1 MAIKLITAQPGSYK
15 TAMMMEL
22 ANKIASEGRP
32 IYLCNV
38 RGLKPE
44 IPFPYQTLDHFKDWV
59 DTPETSVIFVDEVQE
74 FTRDVPTNCKTEDLP
89 RWLTLLEKHRHEG
102 KDIFI
107 VTQHPMFI
115 HTHVRRLTSE
125 HIHLVRNGNVP
136 FAAKRS
142 WGFVESDP
150 DDFQKANFKNGC
162 TTTIYRPNKEVFNW
176 YESTVLDTH
185 KFKIPTKL
193 IKGVAMV
200 GAIFGLCFWFGY
212 PVVSKYYHAA
222 KKDTPENKTASTFAP
237 PTNVANPNKTIADQL
252 KEQAVLAN
260 LTPEQYADLMH
271 PERRNAELQA
281 KNDVRMDT
289 IAIKYNP
296 NRPYE
301 VDTSQIQYEVTAKP
315 VFSGCM
321 KKHGKYVA
329 YTQQGTVLHDVSQ
342 SDCRKLME
350 DGDRP
355 FNYFQTQNNRA
366 APVNNV
372 PSYVPQQQPNNYQS
386 YQANNYV
393 QPNLQR
399 GSVNGANSQSSFA
412 F

>member
-22 ANKIASEGRP
+22 ANKMSSEGRP

-38 RGLKPE
+38 RGLKPA
-44 IPFPYQTLDHFKDWV
+44 IPFPYQVLDHFKDWV
-59 DTPETSVIFVDEVQE
+59 DTPETSVIFIDEVQE

-89 RWLTLLEKHRHEG
+89 TWMTLLEKHRHEG

-150 DDFQKANFKNGC
+150 DDFQKATFKNGC

-185 KFKIPTKL
+185 KFKVPPKL

-200 GAIFGLCFWFGY
+200 AGIIGFAVWIGY
-212 PVVSKYYHAA
+212 PVATKYLHMNDKEVTA
-222 KKDTPENKTASTFAP
+222 KAP
-237 PTNVANPNKTIADQL
+237 DQPQMTL
-252 KEQAVLAN
+252 AQQAERDAYLAG
-260 LTPEQYADLMH
+260 LTPEQYADLQN
-271 PERRNAELQA
+271 PEKRNAELLA
-281 KNDVRMDT
+281 KNDVRMET
-289 IAIKYNP
+289 IVVKYNP

-301 VDTSQIQYEVTAKP
+301 FDTSQIQYEVTAKP

-321 KKHGKYVA
+321 KMKGKYVA
-329 YTQQGTVLHDVSQ
+329 YTQQGTILHDVSQ
-342 SDCRKLME
+342 SDCMKLINE
-350 DGDRP
+350 GDRP
-355 FNYFQTQNNRA
+355 FNYFAQEEQQPQQRQQFKQ
-366 APVNNV
+366 
-372 PSYVPQQQPNNYQS
+372 PQQQVNYDPEFIAK
-386 YQANNYV
+386 YQAAKA
-393 QPNLQR
+393 QGLI
-399 GSVNGANSQSSFA
+399 
-412 F
+412 

>member
-22 ANKIASEGRP
+22 ANKMSSEGRP

-44 IPFPYQTLDHFKDWV
+44 IPFPYQVLDHFKDWV
-59 DTPETSVIFVDEVQE
+59 DTPETSVIFIDEVQE

-89 RWLTLLEKHRHEG
+89 VWMTLLEKHRHEG

-150 DDFQKANFKNGC
+150 DDFQKATFKNGC
-162 TTTIYRPNKEVFNW
+162 TTTIYRPNKQVFEW

-185 KFKIPTKL
+185 KFKVPPKL

-200 GAIFGLCFWFGY
+200 AGIIGFAVWIGY
-212 PVVSKYYHAA
+212 PVASKYLHMNDKEVTA
-222 KKDTPENKTASTFAP
+222 KAP
-237 PTNVANPNKTIADQL
+237 DQPQMTL
-252 KEQAVLAN
+252 AEQAERDAYLAG
-260 LTPEQYADLMH
+260 LTPEQYADLKN
-271 PERRNAELQA
+271 PEKRNAELQA
-281 KNDVRMDT
+281 KNDVRMET
-289 IAIKYNP
+289 IAVKYNP

-301 VDTSQIQYEVTAKP
+301 IDTSQIQYEVTAKP

-321 KKHGKYVA
+321 KQKGKYVA
-329 YTQQGTVLHDVSQ
+329 YTQQGTILHDVSQ
-342 SDCRKLME
+342 SDCMKLINE
-350 DGDRP
+350 GDRP
-355 FNYFQTQNNRA
+355 FNYFAEEQQ
-366 APVNNV
+366 
-372 PSYVPQQQPNNYQS
+372 PQQKREQQFQ
-386 YQANNYV
+386 QADLDFMTTQRERELIAKYEAAK
-393 QPNLQR
+393 LQ
-399 GSVNGANSQSSFA
+399 GLI
-412 F
+412 

>member
-15 TAMMMEL
+15 TAMMME
-22 ANKIASEGRP
+22 IASKMASENRP
-32 IYLCNV
+32 IYLCNI

-44 IPFPYQTLDHFKDWV
+44 IPFPYQVLDHFKDWI
-59 DTPETSVIFVDEVQE
+59 DTPETSVIFIDEVQE

-136 FAAKRS
+136 FAAKRT

-150 DDFQKANFKNGC
+150 DDFQKATVKNGC
-162 TTTIYRPNKEVFNW
+162 TTSIYRPNKEVFNW

-193 IKGVAMV
+193 FKMV
-200 GAIFGLCFWFGY
+200 GLLAALVGFSVYIGY
-212 PVVSKYYHAA
+212 PVFNKYFG
-222 KKDTPENKTASTFAP
+222 S
-237 PTNVANPNKTIADQL
+237 
-252 KEQAVLAN
+252 KEQEVSATDTSPQPNNSNMTLAEKAKLDAAMAG

-271 PERRNAELQA
+271 PEKRNAELQA
-281 KNDVRMDT
+281 VNDVRMET
-289 IAIKYNP
+289 IAVKYNP
-296 NRPYE
+296 NRPYDM
-301 VDTSQIQYEVTAKP
+301 DTSQIQYEVTAKP

-321 KKHGKYVA
+321 KKNGKYVA
-329 YTQQGTVLHDVSQ
+329 YTQQGTILHDVSQ

-355 FNYFQTQNNRA
+355 FNYFQVQNNRPA
-366 APVNNV
+366 QVNNA
-372 PSYVPQQQPNNYQS
+372 VPQVQVQPNYSS

-393 QPNLQR
+393 QPNLQHS
-399 GSVNGANSQSSFA
+399 SVDGANSQSSFS

>member
-15 TAMMMEL
+15 TAMMME
-22 ANKIASEGRP
+22 IASKMASENRP
-32 IYLCNV
+32 IYLCNI

-44 IPFPYQTLDHFKDWV
+44 IPFPYQVLDHFKDWI
-59 DTPETSVIFVDEVQE
+59 DTPETSVIFIDEVQE

-136 FAAKRS
+136 FAAKRT

-150 DDFQKANFKNGC
+150 DDFQKATVKNGC
-162 TTTIYRPNKEVFNW
+162 TTSIYRPNKEVFNW

-193 IKGVAMV
+193 FKMV
-200 GAIFGLCFWFGY
+200 GLLAALVGFSVYIGY
-212 PVVSKYYHAA
+212 PVFNKYF
-222 KKDTPENKTASTFAP
+222 SS
-237 PTNVANPNKTIADQL
+237 
-252 KEQAVLAN
+252 KEQEVSATDTSPQPNNSNMTLAEKAKLDAAMAG
-260 LTPEQYADLMH
+260 LTPEQYADLMN
-271 PERRNAELQA
+271 PEKRNAELQA
-281 KNDVRMDT
+281 KNDVRMET

-321 KKHGKYVA
+321 KVKGKYVA
-329 YTQQGTVLHDVSQ
+329 YTQQGTILHDVSQ

-355 FNYFQTQNNRA
+355 FNYFQVQNNRPA
-366 APVNNV
+366 QVNNAL
-372 PSYVPQQQPNNYQS
+372 PQVQMQPNYSS

-399 GSVNGANSQSSFA
+399 SSVDGANSQSSFS

>member
-44 IPFPYQTLDHFKDWV
+44 IPFPYQTLDHFKDWI

-136 FAAKRS
+136 FAAKRT

-150 DDFQKANFKNGC
+150 DDFQKATFKNGC
-162 TTTIYRPNKEVFNW
+162 TTTIFRPNKEVFNW

-185 KFKIPTKL
+185 KFKIPTKF
-193 IKGVAMV
+193 IKSAAII
-200 GAIFGLCFWFGY
+200 GAIFGICFWFGY

-222 KKDTPENKTASTFAP
+222 KKDTAPTSSQPAS
-237 PTNVANPNKTIADQL
+237 DQSDMTMAQ
-252 KEQAVLAN
+252 KAERDAYLAG
-260 LTPEQYADLMH
+260 LTPEQYDDLMH
-271 PERRNAELQA
+271 PEKRNAELQA
-281 KNDVRMDT
+281 KNDVRMET
-289 IAIKYNP
+289 IAVKYNP
-296 NRPYE
+296 NRPYDL
-301 VDTSQIQYEVTAKP
+301 DTSQIQYEVTAKP

-321 KKHGKYVA
+321 KHKGRYVA

-355 FNYFQTQNNRA
+355 FNYFKDE
-366 APVNNV
+366 
-372 PSYVPQQQPNNYQS
+372 QQQQLVKQQS
-386 YQANNYV
+386 TQAV
-393 QPNLQR
+393 QQADSNFVTTQRERELIAKYEAAKLQ
-399 GSVNGANSQSSFA
+399 GLI
-412 F
+412 

>member
-22 ANKIASEGRP
+22 ANKMSSEGRP

-38 RGLKPE
+38 RGLKPA
-44 IPFPYQTLDHFKDWV
+44 IPFPYQVLDHFKDWV
-59 DTPETSVIFVDEVQE
+59 DTPETSVIFIDEVQE

-89 RWLTLLEKHRHEG
+89 VWMTLLEKHRHEG

-150 DDFQKANFKNGC
+150 DDFQKATFKNGC
-162 TTTIYRPNKEVFNW
+162 TTTIYRPNKDVFEW

-185 KFKIPTKL
+185 KFKVPPKL

-200 GAIFGLCFWFGY
+200 AGIIGFAVWIGY
-212 PVVSKYYHAA
+212 PVASKYLHMNDKEVTA
-222 KKDTPENKTASTFAP
+222 KAP
-237 PTNVANPNKTIADQL
+237 DQPQMTL
-252 KEQAVLAN
+252 AEQAERDAYLAG
-260 LTPEQYADLMH
+260 LTPEQYADLKN
-271 PERRNAELQA
+271 PEKRNAELQA
-281 KNDVRMDT
+281 KNDVRMET
-289 IAIKYNP
+289 IAVKYNP
-296 NRPYE
+296 NRPYDI
-301 VDTSQIQYEVTAKP
+301 DTSQIQYEVTAKP

-321 KKHGKYVA
+321 KQKGKYVA
-329 YTQQGTVLHDVSQ
+329 YTQQGTILHDVSQ
-342 SDCRKLME
+342 SDCMKLINE
-350 DGDRP
+350 GDRP
-355 FNYFQTQNNRA
+355 FNYFAEEQQ
-366 APVNNV
+366 
-372 PSYVPQQQPNNYQS
+372 PQQKREQQFQ
-386 YQANNYV
+386 QADLDFMTTQRERELIAKYEAAK
-393 QPNLQR
+393 LQ
-399 GSVNGANSQSSFA
+399 GLI
-412 F
+412 

>member
-22 ANKIASEGRP
+22 ANNMSSEGRP

-44 IPFPYQTLDHFKDWV
+44 IPFPYQVLDHFKDWV
-59 DTPETSVIFVDEVQE
+59 DTPETSVIFIDEVQE

-89 RWLTLLEKHRHEG
+89 SWMTLLEKHRHEG

-185 KFKIPTKL
+185 KFKVPPKL

-200 GAIFGLCFWFGY
+200 AGIIGFAVWIGY
-212 PVVSKYYHAA
+212 PVATKYLHMNDKEVTA
-222 KKDTPENKTASTFAP
+222 KAP
-237 PTNVANPNKTIADQL
+237 DQPQMTL
-252 KEQAVLAN
+252 AQQAERDAYLAG
-260 LTPEQYADLMH
+260 LTPEQYADLQN
-271 PERRNAELQA
+271 PEKRNAELLA
-281 KNDVRMDT
+281 KNDVRMET
-289 IAIKYNP
+289 IVVKYNP

-301 VDTSQIQYEVTAKP
+301 FDTSQIQYEVTAKP

-321 KKHGKYVA
+321 KMKGKYVA
-329 YTQQGTVLHDVSQ
+329 YTQQGTILHDVSQ
-342 SDCRKLME
+342 SDCMKLINE
-350 DGDRP
+350 GDRP
-355 FNYFQTQNNRA
+355 FNYFAQEEQQPQQRQQFKQ
-366 APVNNV
+366 
-372 PSYVPQQQPNNYQS
+372 PQQQVNYDPEFIAK
-386 YQANNYV
+386 YQAAKA
-393 QPNLQR
+393 QGLI
-399 GSVNGANSQSSFA
+399 
-412 F
+412 